1 MSNDQLLWWFKD
13 KVLGDTTDPKD
24 YFDQTVNIEVDKLV
38 SAIDYERYAK
48 AAADEMTDRMYNEH
62 GNNAFANPNSAYRFY
77 GRLLSISNLDK
88 IKILHT
94 VIGD

>member
-1 MSNDQLLWWFKD
+1 MNEDKLLWWFKD

-24 YFDQTVNIEVDKLV
+24 YFEQTVNIEVDKLV
-38 SAIDYERYAK
+38 DAQTFEKFAREAAGVVTEQLYDEYGQSAMSK
-48 AAADEMTDRMYNEH
+48 AS
-62 GNNAFANPNSAYRFY
+62 SAYKFY
-77 GRLLSISNLDK
+77 GRLLSLSNLDK